1 MKKNCYFCKWNTI
14 PPVPIAANPQ
24 KQVVADGFLACS
36 LLHLMA
42 DSYLTIQSA
51 SKGIYRD
58 KGSKF
63 LAFAHPVRTID
74 EVKELLD
81 KYRKEYYDARHVC
94 YAYMLDPDQTEFRAN
109 DDGEPSGTAGRP
121 ILGQIRSNNLTCILV
136 VVVRYFGGIL
146 LGTSGL
152 IVAYKEATADALH
165 NAEIIEKAVM
175 LPRTLRFPYEKMNE
189 AMRTLKEIN
198 AHILSQD
205 WEDGLC
211 VIHCEIEKKYENRI

>member
-1 MKKNCYFCKWNTI
+1 MRFLPYRLPKTDRKS
-14 PPVPIAANPQ
+14 
-24 KQVVADGFLACS
+24 VVADGFSVCILS
-36 LLHLMA
+36 LHQSMA
-42 DSYLTIQSA
+42 DSYLTIRSA

-63 LAFAHPVRTID
+63 LAFAHPVRSIE
-74 EVKELLD
+74 EVKELLE

-152 IVAYKEATADALH
+152 IVAYKEATADALR